1 MEHLTNEM
9 AAKARELIVEID
21 ELGGMAAAIESG
33 VPKLRIEEAAAKKQ
47 ARIDRGEDVIVGVNK
62 FQIDEQDVVDILEID
77 NEQVRE
83 AQLRRLADIRAS
95 RDDIAVTAALS
106 ALTEAARS
114 GQGNLLELAVEA
126 TRCRATVGEISDA
139 MEQVFGRFTANFAKQ
154 CLGVL
159 WGGLI
164 KGMLTGRR
172 SQWT

>member
-1 MEHLTNEM
+1 MMEHLTNEM
-9 AAKARELIVEID
+9 AAKARELIAEID

-83 AQLRRLADIRAS
+83 AQLERLADIRAT
-95 RDDIAVTAALS
+95 RDDAAVTTALS

-114 GQGNLLELAVEA
+114 GQGNLLELAVTA

-139 MEQVFGRFTANFAKQ
+139 MEQVFGRFTANSQ
-154 CLGVL
+154 TVSGVY
-159 WGGLI
+159 GAAY
-164 KGMLTGRR
+164 KGDDD
-172 SQWT
+172 WEKI